1 MATVNI
7 INEAHTHN
15 DGPDGI
21 TLTFAKSLNV
31 QAFPCG
37 RRRSELVETAD
48 PKDKYYI
55 PFDPEARLNTE
66 VNNRRHASINGFTNS
81 FVQGFDVD
89 KACLNFVLAG
99 YSFSVTGLTDGLAQ
113 FCSSIIN
120 RIGSTAQN
128 STKIYA
134 NIKLEETPLYKNET
148 EGMAYDTWVLRN
160 QSPTQQALLT
170 LDIARTGTGV
180 DVRNVDDYYFSGLS
194 FSVAPI
200 TEDDTTTVSTK
211 FLEEN
216 HNNKGNP
223 AQQEFSI
230 CILQRETTTSE
241 WKIYEAA
248 KLPRVEHGATE
259 DSIEVGHLNAQ
270 SIKCK
275 EHPVAV
281 FDVKNVPT
289 KDPVPVVVKQLHIYN
304 AE

>member
-7 INEAHTHN
+7 INEAHSHN
-15 DGPDGI
+15 DGPNGI
-21 TLTFAKSLNV
+21 TLVFAKSLNV

-48 PKDKYYI
+48 PKIDNYYI

-66 VNNRRHASINGFTNS
+66 VNNRRHASVNGFTNS
-81 FVQGFDVD
+81 FVQSFDAD
-89 KACLNFVLAG
+89 KASLNFVLAG
-99 YSFSVTGLTDGLAQ
+99 YSFSVTGLTDGLTQ
-113 FCSSIIN
+113 FCSSIIS

-134 NIKLEETPLYKNET
+134 NIKLEETPLYRNQDED
-148 EGMAYDTWVLRN
+148 MAYNTWVLRN
-160 QSPTQQALLT
+160 QSATQQAQLT
-170 LDIARTGTGV
+170 LDIARTGTDV
-180 DVRNVDDYYFSGLS
+180 DVRNINDYYFSGLS

-211 FLEEN
+211 FLEETLN
-216 HNNKGNP
+216 NP

-270 SIKCK
+270 SIKYK
-275 EHPVAV
+275 THPVAV
-281 FDVKNVPT
+281 FDVKSVPT